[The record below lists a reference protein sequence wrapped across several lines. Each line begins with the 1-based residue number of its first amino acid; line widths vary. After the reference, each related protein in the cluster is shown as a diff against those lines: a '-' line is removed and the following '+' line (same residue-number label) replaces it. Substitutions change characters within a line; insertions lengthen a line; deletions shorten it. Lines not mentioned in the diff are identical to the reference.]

1 MKETQ
6 VILNRL
12 LDRFENSKH
21 LSAPNTSARRV
32 MLRIDKKELPEYNYE
47 SAPARDAYNAAAREL
62 EQQAIV
68 RLEWAREQT
77 VLSAIILN
85 LTPFLP

>member
-47 SAPARDAYNAAAREL
+47 SASARDAYNAAAREL

-68 RLEWAREQT
+68 RLEWFFP
-77 VLSAIILN
+77 LLY
-85 LTPFLP
+85 

>member
-32 MLRIDKKELPEYNYE
+32 MLRIDKKELPE
-47 SAPARDAYNAAAREL
+47 SSM
-62 EQQAIV
+62 I
-68 RLEWAREQT
+68 
-77 VLSAIILN
+77 
-85 LTPFLP
+85 